1 MGRLSLPVLCTPRL
15 RLEPVEDQHL
25 DLLVGLNS
33 DPVVMRFLLGRG
45 ATPEETAAEWAQ
57 RRGPQSDETRGLGC
71 WVGFEGGEFV
81 GWWSASSFA
90 TDPTLAGVGY
100 RLCRAG
106 WGRGLATEG
115 AGAMLAQAFTAPAVR
130 RVAASTMAVNE
141 GSRRVLAKLGM
152 RHTKTWVE
160 ERDDPLPGSEEGEV
174 LYELTREEWSA
185 AQP

>member
-115 AGAMLAQAFTAPAVR
+115 ARRMVDQAFAVPE
-130 RVAASTMAVNE
+130 VETVVASTMAVNI
-141 GSRRVLAKLGM
+141 GSRRVLEKVGF
-152 RHTKTWVE
+152 RHTDTWHE
-160 ERDDPLPGSEEGEV
+160 TWDQPIPGSEQGEV
-174 LYELTREEWSA
+174 GYAISRAEWRTSS
-185 AQP
+185 